1 MLLLG
6 WLAQGHL
13 AGVPGSGAA
22 WSRSSAQR
30 CLPRNFLPRLS
41 CFLLDPQ
48 RQSHT
53 LPREAARWSL
63 SRTDPYPGSQGLD
76 SGPVSHLL
84 SRWAGAIRA
93 GCPACPQLPNSPG
106 GLLTRRRGVLGDVH
120 PDGRGQT
127 VAGAPPPETHLLTAG
142 KHVAL
147 ASQVGQHSEGPG
159 LPGTSSGSS
168 WDDLVRVAA
177 LSFPICQSGTFQS

>member
-48 RQSHT
+48 RAVPHPPQGGCSVVPGQDGTLSWLPGPGLRPCLPPPLSVGRSHPCWLPCVSPASQQS
-53 LPREAARWSL
+53 W
-63 SRTDPYPGSQGLD
+63 GLAD
-76 SGPVSHLL
+76 
-84 SRWAGAIRA
+84 
-93 GCPACPQLPNSPG
+93 
-106 GLLTRRRGVLGDVH
+106 TEEGVLGDVH